1 MKELQLLTEKFEGQ
15 NITFRLTENTSE
27 VMIDDVARFC
37 GWNKVET
44 RSGRKTESIRWKRV
58 NEYLSE
64 LGVPTCG
71 HGDFIPEYI
80 MYALIGKAKNEK
92 ATKFMLWVGQVLT
105 QLRQKGVVILEN
117 ATKEAINFEEKFG
130 TYRIRKTFLNSNN
143 IVEDYKEFTFL
154 SKQEWKAKRLNNA
167 DRVKLSNLIVK
178 GLEQR
183 LNRDKSKLR
192 ASEMLAM
199 QELLTDINKD
209 IIKLENKKHGG
220 LKTGQQKQITKL
232 KQQLEDIETKY
243 VVRDEEFVTLDCHG
257 FSNNYMYSYIENKCV
272 KSNAYKNWIKY
283 FPCNQVPDMD
293 YWEDVDF
300 FTKPI
305 ELFINY
311 TVKKDVD
318 IANLDKSFIDMIFNR
333 IYGVDDNIVQA
344 VHRQSIGTVD
354 NFADGKI
361 SFYIR
366 NIEE

>member
-1 MKELQLLTEKFEGQ
+1 MKELQVLTEKFEGQ

-37 GWNKVET
+37 GWT
-44 RSGRKTESIRWKRV
+44 RVAKSGNEVIRWDRV
-58 NEYLSE
+58 NEYLTE

-71 HGDFIPEYI
+71 HGDFIPEYV

-105 QLRQKGVVILEN
+105 QLRQKGVVVLEN

-130 TYRIRKTFLNSNN
+130 TYRIRKTLLNSTN
-143 IVEDYKEFTFL
+143 ITEDYKLFTFL

-167 DRVKLSNLIVK
+167 DRVKLSKLIVK

-257 FSNNYMYSYIENKCV
+257 FSNNYMYSYIEGKCV

-283 FPCNQVPDMD
+283 FPYNQVPDID
-293 YWEDVDF
+293 YWEDVD

-344 VHRQSIGTVD
+344 VHRQGVATVD

>member
-58 NEYLSE
+58 NEYLTE

-130 TYRIRKTFLNSNN
+130 TYRIRKTFLNSTN
-143 IVEDYKEFTFL
+143 ITEDYKLFTEL
-154 SKQEWKAKRLNNA
+154 SKQEWKAKRLNNS
-167 DRVKLSNLIVK
+167 DRVKLSKLITK

-209 IIKLENKKHGG
+209 IIRLENKKHGG

-257 FSNNYMYSYIENKCV
+257 FSNNYMYSYIEGKCV

-283 FPCNQVPDMD
+283 FPYNQVPDVD
-293 YWEDVDF
+293 YWDVDF
-300 FTKPI
+300 TKPV
-305 ELFINY
+305 EMFINF
-311 TVKKDVD
+311 VAKKDVD
-318 IANLDKSFIDMIFNR
+318 IQNLDKSFIDRIFD
-333 IYGVDDNIVQA
+333 IYNFNDNIVQA

>member
-15 NITFRLTENTSE
+15 NITFRLGENTSE
-27 VMIDDVARFC
+27 VMIDDVANFC
-37 GWNKVET
+37 GWTREKNNKQY
-44 RSGRKTESIRWKRV
+44 IMWDRV
-58 NEYLSE
+58 NEYLAE
-64 LGVPTCG
+64 LHFPQKCG
-71 HGDFIPEYI
+71 KKDFIPEYV

-130 TYRIRKTFLNSNN
+130 TYRIRKTFLNSTN
-143 IVEDYKEFTFL
+143 ITEDYKLFSFL

-167 DRVKLSNLIVK
+167 DRVKLSKLITK

-243 VVRDEEFVTLDCHG
+243 VVRDEEFVTLDVHG
-257 FSNNYMYSYIENKCV
+257 FSNNYMYSYIEGKCV

-283 FPCNQVPDMD
+283 FPYDQVPDID
-293 YWEDVDF
+293 YWDVDY
-300 FTKPI
+300 KENI

-344 VHRQSIGTVD
+344 VHRQGIATVED
-354 NFADGKI
+354 FADGKI

>member
-37 GWNKVET
+37 GWT
-44 RSGRKTESIRWKRV
+44 RVAKSGNEVIRWDRV
-58 NEYLSE
+58 NEYLTE

-71 HGDFIPEYI
+71 HGDFIPEYV

-130 TYRIRKTFLNSNN
+130 TYRIRKTFLNSTN
-143 IVEDYKEFTFL
+143 ITEDYKLFTFL
-154 SKQEWKAKRLNNA
+154 SKQEWKAKRLNNS
-167 DRVKLSNLIVK
+167 DRVKLSKLITK

-243 VVRDEEFVTLDCHG
+243 VVRDEEFVTLDVHG
-257 FSNNYMYSYIENKCV
+257 FSNNYMYSYIEGKCV

-283 FPCNQVPDMD
+283 FPYNQVPDVD
-293 YWEDVDF
+293 YWDVDF
-300 FTKPI
+300 TKPV
-305 ELFINY
+305 EMFISY
-311 TVKKDVD
+311 IAKKDVD
-318 IANLDKSFIDMIFNR
+318 IQNLDKSFIDRIFD
-333 IYGVDDNIVQA
+333 IYNFNDNIVQA

>member
-1 MKELQLLTEKFEGQ
+1 MKELQVLTEKFEGQ

-105 QLRQKGVVILEN
+105 QLRQKGVVVLEN

-130 TYRIRKTFLNSNN
+130 TYRIRKTFLNSTN
-143 IVEDYKEFTFL
+143 ITEDYKLFTEL

-167 DRVKLSNLIVK
+167 DRVKLSKLIVK

-257 FSNNYMYSYIENKCV
+257 FSNNYMYSYIEGKCV

-283 FPCNQVPDMD
+283 FPCNQVPDID
-293 YWEDVDF
+293 YWDVDY
-300 FTKPI
+300 KEPI

-344 VHRQSIGTVD
+344 VHRQGIATVED
-354 NFADGKI
+354 FADGKI

>member
-1 MKELQLLTEKFEGQ
+1 MKELQLLTEKFEGK

-27 VMIDDVARFC
+27 VLIDDVAKFC

-58 NEYLSE
+58 NEYLTE

-71 HGDFIPEYI
+71 HGDFIPEYV

-130 TYRIRKTFLNSNN
+130 TYRIRKTFLNSTN
-143 IVEDYKEFTFL
+143 ITEDYKLFSFL
-154 SKQEWKAKRLNNA
+154 SKQEWKAKRLNNS
-167 DRVKLSNLIVK
+167 DRVKLSKLIVK

-243 VVRDEEFVTLDCHG
+243 VVRDEEFVTLDVHG
-257 FSNNYMYSYIENKCV
+257 FSNNYMYSYIEGKCV

-283 FPCNQVPDMD
+283 FPYDQVPDVD
-293 YWEDVDF
+293 YWDVDF
-300 FTKPI
+300 TKPV
-305 ELFINY
+305 EMFINY

-344 VHRQSIGTVD
+344 VHRQGVATVD

>member
-117 ATKEAINFEEKFG
+117 ATKEAINFEDKFG
-130 TYRIRKTFLNSNN
+130 TYRIRKTFLNSTN
-143 IVEDYKEFTFL
+143 ITEDYKLFTEL

-167 DRVKLSNLIVK
+167 DRVKLSKLITK

-243 VVRDEEFVTLDCHG
+243 VVRDEEFVTLDVHG
-257 FSNNYMYSYIENKCV
+257 FSNNYMYSYIEGKCV

-283 FPCNQVPDMD
+283 FPYDQVPDVD
-293 YWEDVDF
+293 YWDVDF
-300 FTKPI
+300 NNKPI

-344 VHRQSIGTVD
+344 VHRQGIATVED
-354 NFADGKI
+354 FTDGKI

>member
-37 GWNKVET
+37 GWTREKNNKQY
-44 RSGRKTESIRWKRV
+44 IMWDRV
-58 NEYLSE
+58 NEYLAE
-64 LGVPTCG
+64 LHFPQKCG
-71 HGDFIPEYI
+71 KKDFIPEYV

-130 TYRIRKTFLNSNN
+130 TYRIRKTFLNSTN
-143 IVEDYKEFTFL
+143 ITEDYKLFTEL

-167 DRVKLSNLIVK
+167 DRVKLSKLIVK

-220 LKTGQQKQITKL
+220 LKTGQKKTITKL
-232 KQQLEDIETKY
+232 KQQLENIETKY
-243 VVRDEEFVTLDCHG
+243 VVRDSEFVTLDVHG
-257 FSNNYMYSYIENKCV
+257 FSNNYMYSYIEGKCV

-283 FPCNQVPDMD
+283 FPYHQIPASD

-300 FTKPI
+300 TKPV

-333 IYGVDDNIVQA
+333 VYEIDDNIVQA
-344 VHRQSIGTVD
+344 VHRQGVATVD
-354 NFADGKI
+354 NFEDGKI
-361 SFYIR
+361 AFYIR

>member
-71 HGDFIPEYI
+71 HGDFIPEYV

-154 SKQEWKAKRLNNA
+154 SKQEWKAKKLNNA
-167 DRVKLSNLIVK
+167 DRVKLSKLITK

-243 VVRDEEFVTLDCHG
+243 VVRDEEFVTLDVHG
-257 FSNNYMYSYIENKCV
+257 FSNNYMYSYIEGKCV

-283 FPCNQVPDMD
+283 FPYNQVPDID
-293 YWEDVDF
+293 YWEDVD

-344 VHRQSIGTVD
+344 VHRQGVATVD

>member
-1 MKELQLLTEKFEGQ
+1 MKELQVLTEKEVLKGQ
-15 NITFRLTENTSE
+15 NITIYGTGENPLFLARDVANIIGHSKARDMIADVDEDEKIKMPFKMASSRSTQSQWFLTEDGLYEVLLTSRKPVAKQFRKE
-27 VMIDDVARFC
+27 VKKIL
-37 GWNKVET
+37 K
-44 RSGRKTESIRWKRV
+44 
-58 NEYLSE
+58 
-64 LGVPTCG
+64 
-71 HGDFIPEYI
+71 
-80 MYALIGKAKNEK
+80 
-92 ATKFMLWVGQVLT
+92 

-130 TYRIRKTFLNSNN
+130 TYRIRKTFLNSTN
-143 IVEDYKEFTFL
+143 ITEDYKLFTFL
-154 SKQEWKAKRLNNA
+154 SKQEWKAKRLNND
-167 DRVKLSNLIVK
+167 DRVKLSKLIVK

-257 FSNNYMYSYIENKCV
+257 FSNNYMYSYIEGKCV

-283 FPCNQVPDMD
+283 FPCNQVPDID
-293 YWEDVDF
+293 YWDVDYN
-300 FTKPI
+300 KPI

-344 VHRQSIGTVD
+344 VHRQGIATVED
-354 NFADGKI
+354 FTDGKI